1 MNAFVLAAGFGTR
14 LQPITDRMPK
24 PLVPVLNVPSLCY
37 TLFLLKEAG
46 ISRAIINIHHLPDTI
61 RRFFDE
67 HDFGSLDIVLS
78 EEKIILG
85 TGGGL
90 KKCEKLL
97 EGEEFLLIN
106 SDIISDID
114 LSALLAHHR
123 QSGAGGTLAL
133 FETPAAFEI
142 GHVGLRDGRVLDFRN
157 MRHTGLLTPFIYTGT
172 GVFRPEIFQ
181 HLRDSFSSIVDTG
194 FTGLMD
200 SVGLGG
206 YIHRGF
212 WQDIG
217 TLQSYYR
224 ANILDNLRI
233 LQLGKKMMLQLG
245 MAPEMI
251 SREARISSE
260 ADIDNAVIGA
270 RCIIESGATVKR
282 SVILP
287 DTIIGRGTIVSDSIA
302 GPGWI
307 ISP

>member
-1 MNAFVLAAGFGTR
+1 MNAFILAAGFGTR
-14 LQPITDRMPK
+14 LQPITDAMPK

-67 HDFGSLDIVLS
+67 HDFGKLDIVLS

-97 EGEEFLLIN
+97 KGEEFLLIN

-114 LSALLAHHR
+114 ISALLCHHR
-123 QSGAGGTLAL
+123 QCGAGGTLAL

-142 GHVGLRDGRVLDFRN
+142 GNVGVRDGRVLDFRN
-157 MRHTGLLTPFIYTGT
+157 MRHTGLMTPFIYTGT
-172 GVFRPEIFQ
+172 AVLGPEIFQ
-181 HLRDSFSSIVDTG
+181 HLRNSFSSIVDTG

-200 SVGLGG
+200 SVGLGCH
-206 YIHRGF
+206 IHRGF

-233 LQLGKKMMLQLG
+233 LQLGSKMMPQIG

-251 SREARISSE
+251 SRKARISSG
-260 ADIDNAVIGA
+260 AKIDNAVIGD
-270 RCIIESGATVKR
+270 RCIIEPGAMVTD
-282 SVILP
+282 SVLLP
-287 DTIIGRGTIVSDSIA
+287 GTTIHRGTIVSGSIA
-302 GPGWI
+302 GPGWVI
-307 ISP
+307 PP